1 MRAVRAKVEGRR
13 RVSSGNPE
21 DLLRSALEKIVFFEC
36 RVSQLEGELEAARAL
51 ATREKE
57 SSAVARTREV
67 AFESQLSRERSETA
81 ELRSRTSELAE
92 RVRLLE
98 TERGRLLSGMVEQAR
113 LSSTPEKA
121 SEVDGPDLAGFIA
134 ELRAEIERLQR
145 WKAAAEKG
153 GITLDEDGAGA
164 PVAERLRGTAPK
176 VPDMAARFEK
186 EGRLGMQPADAASL
200 QGALSTRA
208 ERSLY
213 ASSLDDLA
221 SPEADRRRRAAEC
234 LGALGSKA
242 AAPLVAAAVG
252 RERQPEVKVA
262 LLAALAALR
271 EPSTTEIAL
280 RQCDDQS
287 PAVRAAALETAAA
300 LRPDGVTARL
310 AAALADRSA
319 LVRRRAVLLLGF
331 ARGQEAE
338 DALAGA
344 LADENPG
351 VARAAAMALSGRPSS
366 RAQAA
371 LTRALDHR
379 EPSVRRAAAQTVSR
393 WAGEPLDAA
402 APPGERRRTARR
414 ITEKLATVDAGV
426 LREAVV
432 AAAASSAPSRA
443 MAGAARGVRREPEGP
458 PAPAGGPSPVPAENA
473 TSTPPG
479 NPTPAE
485 APTGT
490 GAVVPAVMT
499 SPSAIAGSVQGPTP
513 SAATAAL
520 ARVRTA
526 VAVVDAAVGTGPV
539 EESIIGEVRAALRGC
554 SAEELFRLVPA
565 DPADIEAALNALVA
579 RGTLA
584 RRGARFFGS

>member
-1 MRAVRAKVEGRR
+1 M
-13 RVSSGNPE
+13 SSGNPE
-21 DLLRSALEKIVFFEC
+21 ELLRSALEKIVFFEC

-51 ATREKE
+51 AIREKE
-57 SSAVARTREV
+57 SSAGARTREV
-67 AFESQLSRERSETA
+67 ALESQLSRERSETA
-81 ELRSRTSELAE
+81 ELHSRASELAE

-113 LSSTPEKA
+113 LSSAPDREA
-121 SEVDGPDLAGFIA
+121 DVDGPDLAGFIA

-145 WKAAAEKG
+145 WKVAAEKA
-153 GITLDEDGAGA
+153 GIALDGDGAGA
-164 PVAERLRGTAPK
+164 PAAERLREAAPT
-176 VPDMAARFEK
+176 VPDVAARFEK
-186 EGRLGMQPADAASL
+186 EGRLGMEPADAARL
-200 QGALSTRA
+200 QGALGTRA
-208 ERSLY
+208 ERSRY

-221 SPEADRRRRAAEC
+221 SPEVDRRRRAAEC

-262 LLAALAALR
+262 LLATLAALR
-271 EPSTTEIAL
+271 EPAAAEIAL

-287 PAVRAAALETAAA
+287 PAVRAAALEAAAA
-300 LRPDGVTARL
+300 LRPDGVAARL

-331 ARGQEAE
+331 ARGHEAE
-338 DALAGA
+338 EALAGA

-351 VARAAAMALSGRPSS
+351 VARAAALALSGRPSS

-371 LTRALDHR
+371 LARALDHR

-402 APPGERRRTARR
+402 APPGERRRAARR
-414 ITEKLATVDAGV
+414 IAERLATLDAGA

-432 AAAASSAPSRA
+432 DAAASSARSLGTA
-443 MAGAARGVRREPEGP
+443 SAGTFAARGGRREIQGS
-458 PAPAGGPSPVPAENA
+458 PAPAEPPSPAFVENAISAPAGVPAPTEASTAVAAVVAVMDASPPVIPTAAQAPA
-473 TSTPPG
+473 TS
-479 NPTPAE
+479 A
-485 APTGT
+485 
-490 GAVVPAVMT
+490 AV
-499 SPSAIAGSVQGPTP
+499 
-513 SAATAAL
+513 AAL
-520 ARVRTA
+520 AQARTA
-526 VAVVDAAVGTGPV
+526 VAVVDPAAGSGPV
-539 EESIIGEVRAALRGC
+539 EESIVREVRAALRGC

-565 DPADIEAALNALVA
+565 DPAVIEAALNALVA
-579 RGTLA
+579 RGTLT